1 MIYHLTSHM
10 DNSLNRSPFQP
21 SQDCNRNINVDS
33 PGNNKD
39 MNSNILSK
47 QGSKQSQNRQVMQL
61 GKPKRQQGQQGVPQG
76 QQMPQGHQGSQ
87 GKQGQKGPQGPVGR
101 RKMLKDKS
109 FDFSTSSGKN
119 EKNFLGVFLSP
130 TYSLTPHLRVFLTF

>member
-1 MIYHLTSHM
+1 
-10 DNSLNRSPFQP
+10 
-21 SQDCNRNINVDS
+21 
-33 PGNNKD
+33 
-39 MNSNILSK
+39 
-47 QGSKQSQNRQVMQL
+47 MQL

-87 GKQGQKGPQGPVGR
+87 DKQGQKGPQGPVGR

-119 EKNFLGVFLSP
+119 EKNFLGVFLST
-130 TYSLTPHLRVFLTF
+130 TYSLASAFKGLFDLLTFLIIQIVA